1 MLTRSA
7 YWLREPL
14 GIVPFFIEA
23 ALTVVWTGC
32 MGLAAYGVLA
42 WLG

>member
-7 YWLREPL
+7 YSLRDPVAIAPL
-14 GIVPFFIEA
+14 CVEI
-23 ALTVVWTGC
+23 ALTVIWVSC

-42 WLG
+42 LVG

>member
-7 YWLREPL
+7 YSLRQPAV
-14 GIVPFFIEA
+14 IAPVFIEIT
-23 ALTVVWTGC
+23 LTVVWAGC

-42 WLG
+42 LLG